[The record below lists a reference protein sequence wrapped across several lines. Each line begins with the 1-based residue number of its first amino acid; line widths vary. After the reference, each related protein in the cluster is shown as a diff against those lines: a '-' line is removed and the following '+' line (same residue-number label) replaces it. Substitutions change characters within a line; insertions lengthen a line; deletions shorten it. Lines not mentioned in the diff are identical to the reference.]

1 MDNFITTKNDLLQIP
16 QITNILY
23 GLGFL
28 VGKPEISEN
37 KPRINKIA
45 FPNIA
50 ISSALKSAVINRLG
64 EKYSIGNFK
73 AINIASTEDVC
84 RSFEDMLKHF
94 YLKQTE
100 ITNSFISGAFYYR
113 YDYSKNKTFKTAYEY
128 LEPNSP
134 MKIDNV
140 YVPKDKQ
147 EQIFILHFL
156 YVDHHDSVEKVL
168 P

>member
-1 MDNFITTKNDLLQIP
+1 MLQIS

-28 VGKPEISEN
+28 IGQPEISCN
-37 KPRINKIA
+37 KPIISKVG

-50 ISSALKSAVINRLG
+50 VSSALKSSLINRLG
-64 EKYSIGNFK
+64 EKFPVANFK
-73 AINIASTEDVC
+73 AINIASTEEVC
-84 RSFEDMLKHF
+84 RSFEEMLKHF

-113 YDYSKNKTFKTAYEY
+113 YDYSKNKTFKTASEY

-156 YVDHHDSVEKVL
+156 YVDHHDSV
-168 P
+168 